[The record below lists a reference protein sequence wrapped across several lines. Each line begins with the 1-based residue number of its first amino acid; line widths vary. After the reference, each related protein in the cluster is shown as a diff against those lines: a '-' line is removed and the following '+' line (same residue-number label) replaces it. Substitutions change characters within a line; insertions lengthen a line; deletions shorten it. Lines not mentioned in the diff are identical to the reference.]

1 MMIDYWD
8 HPHLPLLSVSSDHAT
23 FLSAGRVV
31 FHNEA
36 LSDDLVISH
45 GKKYFSPVLTVQKP
59 LSPQRTLSLSRAD
72 TSLSSSPAD
81 VSSHLF
87 INGEFYPFTC
97 YRSGSHYYCDS
108 TDTLEYNNDMQCFCH
123 AHLDFPEHAD
133 TYSAYITCTCF
144 VPASNLV
151 GYIFDTE
158 TLDCA
163 PTKTLDNRI
172 VYTCT
177 FRGTSKTHD
186 LSFACNDLRSEPHL
200 DLRRCT
206 ATKDTLSFVAVVDP
220 KEILDN
226 YGTDDP
232 YDYIYSTLAINLAT
246 DSDLAEYISDD
257 LKIPKDDIT
266 ARYDRVSDL
275 DIVANTEIHLAA
287 NAPISQLPQTMSTI
301 RQLFW

>member
-72 TSLSSSPAD
+72 TSLSASPAD

-108 TDTLEYNNDMQCFCH
+108 TDTLEYYNDVHCVCH
-123 AHLDFPEHAD
+123 VHLDIPEYAD
-133 TYSAYITCTCF
+133 TYSAYLTCDCW
-144 VPASNLV
+144 VPASNLF
-151 GYIFDTE
+151 GYIFDKY
-158 TLDCA
+158 TLDCT
-163 PTKTLDNRI
+163 PTKTLDNRT

-177 FRGTSKTHD
+177 FRGTSSTHD
-186 LSFACNDLRSEPHL
+186 LTYTCSDIRSDL
-200 DLRRCT
+200 DLRRCKE
-206 ATKDTLSFVAVVDP
+206 TKHTLSFVAVVDP
-220 KEILDN
+220 EEILDK
-226 YGTDDP
+226 YGTSDP
-232 YDYIYSTLAINLAT
+232 SDYIASTLAISLAT

-257 LKIPKDDIT
+257 MKIPKDDIS

-275 DIVANTEIHLAA
+275 DLIAKTTIHLST
-287 NAPISQLPQTMSTI
+287 NAPLSQLPQTMSTI